1 MLLVELSGF
10 DNHTDEAAFFC
21 TTNAENNFASCGS
34 KQGVIAAN
42 TNILTRIERST
53 TLTHED
59 GTGAD
64 EFTTVAFDTETFGLG
79 IASVAVPYVSY
90 GACDGGI

>member
-64 EFTTVAFDTETFGLG
+64 EFTTDVWTWNRVRCGWNRLLFC
-79 IASVAVPYVSY
+79 VP
-90 GACDGGI
+90 